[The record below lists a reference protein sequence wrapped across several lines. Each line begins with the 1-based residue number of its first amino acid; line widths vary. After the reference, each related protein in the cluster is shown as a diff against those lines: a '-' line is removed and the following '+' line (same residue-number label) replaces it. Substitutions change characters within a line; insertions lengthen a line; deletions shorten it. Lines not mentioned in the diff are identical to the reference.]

1 MPVLQFPV
9 RKDKLYEEM
18 QTHSLGTKTAKPNI
32 SLWVALMYN
41 PIMGTILQEILL
53 TLNCSVSSYTG
64 LQRNGSKVVWCGDC
78 ERYVT
83 WNNETKVH
91 SGKMR
96 IPTSHIN
103 ASWTLLCFVTGVHS
117 NLQYRVLTPQAK
129 IRMKKK
135 HIRVAAKNKLCRKR
149 KVESKCPE
157 HPGKC

>member
-18 QTHSLGTKTAKPNI
+18 QTHSLGPKTAKPNI

-83 WNNETKVH
+83 
-91 SGKMR
+91 
-96 IPTSHIN
+96 
-103 ASWTLLCFVTGVHS
+103 
-117 NLQYRVLTPQAK
+117 
-129 IRMKKK
+129 
-135 HIRVAAKNKLCRKR
+135 
-149 KVESKCPE
+149 
-157 HPGKC
+157 